1 MFWEIFLRLCAD
13 NNTKPTTVALE
24 LKISR
29 GSVTNWKKG
38 VIPQDVTLKKIADYF
53 GVTVDY
59 LIGREKEQ
67 PIQGGATSETVV
79 LDHHNMRMVPLFETV
94 SAGFGAYASDDIQ
107 DYMPVY
113 FSNPSEAD
121 HTICIK
127 VRGNS
132 MSPKIEDGDIIQVHK
147 QDAVDNGSVA
157 VVLLEDEGL
166 VKKVFYGTGWIELQS
181 FNPTYAT
188 RRFEGVDASRIRV
201 VGLVTQVIKGIN
213 GRNVNYVK
221 MGDSKRELLDNI
233 EKMDAE
239 DLKAFNHLYNEYL
252 KSKQG

>member
-1 MFWEIFLRLCAD
+1 MFWDKFVSLCINKDVSPSA
-13 NNTKPTTVALE
+13 VCLE
-24 LKISR
+24 LGFSKTMA
-29 GSVTNWKKG
+29 TNWKNG
-38 VIPQDVTLKKIADYF
+38 SQPRDTTMRKIADYF
-53 GVTVDY
+53 GVTVEY
-59 LIGREKEQ
+59 LIGSEKEQ
-67 PIQGGATSETVV
+67 PIQSGSTSETVV

-213 GRNVNYVK
+213 GRKVNYVK

>member
-1 MFWEIFLRLCAD
+1 MFWENFVKICNDKNISPNKACAD
-13 NNTKPTTVALE
+13 LGLSKATSTKWKNGSQPRDTTM
-24 LKISR
+24 R
-29 GSVTNWKKG
+29 
-38 VIPQDVTLKKIADYF
+38 KIADYF

-67 PIQGGATSETVV
+67 PIHGGATSETVV

-239 DLKAFNHLYNEYL
+239 DLKAFNRIYNEYM
-252 KSKQG
+252 KNKQG

>member
-1 MFWEIFLRLCAD
+1 MFWKKFLELCAN
-13 NNTKPTTVALE
+13 NNTKPTSVALA
-24 LKISR
+24 LNVSR

-38 VIPQDVTLKKIADYF
+38 VIPQDTTLKKIADYF
-53 GVTVDY
+53 GVSVEYFKGETE
-59 LIGREKEQ
+59 RAQAE
-67 PIQGGATSETVV
+67 SEIID
-79 LDHHNMRMVPLFETV
+79 LDQRKMRMVPLYETV
-94 SAGFGAYASDDIQ
+94 SAGFGAYASDNIQ

-147 QDAVDNGSVA
+147 QDVVDNGSVA

-213 GRNVNYVK
+213 GRKPNSIKISDNK
-221 MGDSKRELLDNI
+221 KELLDNI
-233 EKMDAE
+233 DKMDADE
-239 DLKAFNHLYNEYL
+239 LREFNRIYNEYL
-252 KSKQG
+252 KKKEN